1 MIAYKIQ
8 VKQFCNETMHIH
20 GETLYTREVL
30 QISMLP
36 EGWIYPF
43 ILLSMC
49 PNIYSF
55 TSKQFLDL
63 ITLKII

>member
-8 VKQFCNETMHIH
+8 VKQFSNETMHIH

-30 QISMLP
+30 QISMSP

-49 PNIYSF
+49 PNICSF
-55 TSKQFLDL
+55 TSKKFPDL
-63 ITLKII
+63 ITLKNI